1 MVICRCGFINLT
13 KGFIMSY
20 DFALRADNLAQLE
33 VNNGK
38 ESVAIIKDCLRSVTS
53 DGQVEEFLDSYL
65 LALMSYGETEKE
77 AKNYR
82 SRVKAILKTWKDHDK
97 KMSVLEHETKSV
109 QLLAKHARSFDKA
122 ETASAPESDTKTEK
136 LLSLGDIS
144 AELDRLAQHLQAHG
158 MHEQA
163 ERVLVISNEI
173 LEPEMEPATI

>member
-1 MVICRCGFINLT
+1 
-13 KGFIMSY
+13 MSY

-163 ERVLVISNEI
+163 ERVLVISDEI

>member
-1 MVICRCGFINLT
+1 
-13 KGFIMSY
+13 MSY

-122 ETASAPESDTKTEK
+122 TKAEAETESESETKQEK

-158 MHEQA
+158 MAEQA
-163 ERVLVISNEI
+163 QRVLVISDEI
-173 LEPEMEPATI
+173 LEPAMEPATI

>member
-1 MVICRCGFINLT
+1 
-13 KGFIMSY
+13 MSY

-144 AELDRLAQHLQAHG
+144 AELDRLSQHLSAHG
-158 MHEQA
+158 LSELA
-163 ERVLVISNEI
+163 ERVLVISNEVI
-173 LEPEMEPATI
+173 EPVLEPATI

>member
-1 MVICRCGFINLT
+1 MT
-13 KGFIMSY
+13 Y
-20 DFALRADNLAQLE
+20 DFALKADNLAELE
-33 VNNGK
+33 VANNTLAVG
-38 ESVAIIKDCLRSVTS
+38 IIKDCLRSLTS
-53 DGQVEEFLDSYL
+53 DGQMEEFLDSYL

-82 SRVKAILKTWKDHDK
+82 SRVKAILKTWKYDDK
-97 KMSVLEHETKSV
+97 RNAVLEHQTKSV
-109 QLLAKHARSFDKA
+109 QLLAKHARGLDKS
-122 ETASAPESDTKTEK
+122 ETGGEETTDSGVKTEK
-136 LLSLGDIS
+136 LLSIGDIS

>member
-1 MVICRCGFINLT
+1 
-13 KGFIMSY
+13 MSY

-38 ESVAIIKDCLRSVTS
+38 ESVAIIKDCLRSLTS

-109 QLLAKHARSFDKA
+109 QLLAKHARSFDKS

>member
-1 MVICRCGFINLT
+1 MT
-13 KGFIMSY
+13 Y

-33 VNNGK
+33 VMNGN
-38 ESVAIIKDCLRSVTS
+38 EAVGIIKDCLRSLTS
-53 DGQVEEFLDSYL
+53 DGQMEEFLDSYL

-82 SRVKAILKTWKDHDK
+82 SRVKAVLKTWKDDDK
-97 KMSVLEHETKSV
+97 RNAVLEHQTKSV
-109 QLLAKHARSFDKA
+109 QLLAKHARGLDKSETGA
-122 ETASAPESDTKTEK
+122 ETADSGVKTEK

>member
-1 MVICRCGFINLT
+1 
-13 KGFIMSY
+13 MSY

>member
-1 MVICRCGFINLT
+1 
-13 KGFIMSY
+13 MSY

-38 ESVAIIKDCLRSVTS
+38 ESVAIIKDCLRSLTS

-82 SRVKAILKTWKDHDK
+82 SRVKAILKTWKDDQRRNAL
-97 KMSVLEHETKSV
+97 LEYETKSV

-122 ETASAPESDTKTEK
+122 ETASTPESDTKTEK

-144 AELDRLAQHLQAHG
+144 AELDRLSQHLSAHG
-158 MHEQA
+158 LSELA
-163 ERVLVISNEI
+163 EKVLVISNEVI
-173 LEPEMEPATI
+173 EPIMEPATI

>member
-1 MVICRCGFINLT
+1 
-13 KGFIMSY
+13 MSY

-38 ESVAIIKDCLRSVTS
+38 ESVAIIKDCLRSLTS

-82 SRVKAILKTWKDHDK
+82 SRVKAILKTWKDDQRRNAL
-97 KMSVLEHETKSV
+97 LEYETKSV

-122 ETASAPESDTKTEK
+122 ETTSAPESDTKTEK

-144 AELDRLAQHLQAHG
+144 AELDRLSQHLSAHG
-158 MHEQA
+158 LSELA
-163 ERVLVISNEI
+163 ERVLVISNEVI
-173 LEPEMEPATI
+173 EPIMEPATI